1 LQSVSITSHFGT
13 SHSGVSTRLL
23 LILPVIGAV
32 VGMFILR
39 DLQQTEAALLAAHE
53 LALRSVVQSAISTAK
68 TFYDREQRGELS
80 HEAAQTQA
88 QAALRAIRFDG
99 DNYIFAH
106 DFTGKTLVLLGNK
119 NLEGHARME
128 ERDADGVGV
137 VRDAVMAAQAGGGIT
152 RYRFPRPGNPER
164 VPKMSV
170 ILPFASWQW
179 AIGAGVYIDDVDIA
193 YRAKARSELTI
204 GIGALVVGCA
214 LVLAIGRTISRPM
227 AVITARMGDLARGEL
242 DVAVP
247 FIGRRNEFGRL
258 GVALQVFKDQALA
271 VRALQEEQRQAEAR
285 LTAERQRATRAL
297 ADQVAS
303 SVAEAVAGFGTATQD
318 LRQAAALLSRT
329 AAAGSAQATGATA
342 SAQSAAA
349 NITTVAAATEQLA
362 AAIRDISAQVDA
374 SSQAASSAVAEASLA
389 SAQVGRL
396 TEAATQIGDVVEL
409 IQSIAGQTHL
419 LALNATIE
427 AARAGELGRGF
438 AVVAAE
444 VKTLAN
450 RVAQATQE
458 IATKVGAMQT
468 EAAGSG
474 RSMAGVVDSIAR
486 VRATA
491 TAIAAAVEQQAAA
504 TGEISRSIQL
514 VTAGTSEVSGHV
526 VGLGAA
532 VADTEG
538 AAAGVQ
544 RIATTLSDGATRL
557 RDHVSAFLAELR
569 AA

>member
-1 LQSVSITSHFGT
+1 
-13 SHSGVSTRLL
+13 
-23 LILPVIGAV
+23 
-32 VGMFILR
+32 
-39 DLQQTEAALLAAHE
+39 
-53 LALRSVVQSAISTAK
+53 
-68 TFYDREQRGELS
+68 
-80 HEAAQTQA
+80 
-88 QAALRAIRFDG
+88 
-99 DNYIFAH
+99 
-106 DFTGKTLVLLGNK
+106 
-119 NLEGHARME
+119 
-128 ERDADGVGV
+128 
-137 VRDAVMAAQAGGGIT
+137 
-152 RYRFPRPGNPER
+152 
-164 VPKMSV
+164 
-170 ILPFASWQW
+170 
-179 AIGAGVYIDDVDIA
+179 
-193 YRAKARSELTI
+193 
-204 GIGALVVGCA
+204 
-214 LVLAIGRTISRPM
+214 
-227 AVITARMGDLARGEL
+227 
-242 DVAVP
+242 
-247 FIGRRNEFGRL
+247 
-258 GVALQVFKDQALA
+258 
-271 VRALQEEQRQAEAR
+271 
-285 LTAERQRATRAL
+285 
-297 ADQVAS
+297 
-303 SVAEAVAGFGTATQD
+303 
-318 LRQAAALLSRT
+318 
-329 AAAGSAQATGATA
+329 
-342 SAQSAAA
+342 
-349 NITTVAAATEQLA
+349 VAAATEQLA